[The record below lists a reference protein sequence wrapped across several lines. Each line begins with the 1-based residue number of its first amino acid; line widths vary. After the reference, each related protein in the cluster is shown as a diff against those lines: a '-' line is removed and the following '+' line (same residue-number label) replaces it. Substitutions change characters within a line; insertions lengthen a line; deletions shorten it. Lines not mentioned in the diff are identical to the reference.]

1 MKKLFTK
8 ASQEIDLL
16 QTIAANQV
24 LLAKKLEAIEKRLEK
39 MDKKQ
44 TQGFGDTL
52 RGLFILYG
60 KAVMARL
67 NFMELSEG
75 RPISVSNNELNEI
88 RNSQAAEPNPKFLIL
103 PLDKQLG
110 GDNDTFKKTKKSK
123 LN

>member
-1 MKKLFTK
+1 MKIFSKTVSEK
-8 ASQEIDLL
+8 QLL

-24 LLAKKLEAIEKRLEK
+24 LLSKKLEAIEKRLEK

-44 TQGFGDTL
+44 TQGFGDML

-75 RPISVSNNELNEI
+75 KPISVSTNELNEI
-88 RNSQAAEPNPKFLIL
+88 RNSQSAEPNPNFLIL

-110 GDNDTFKKTKKSK
+110 GDNETFKKNKKSK